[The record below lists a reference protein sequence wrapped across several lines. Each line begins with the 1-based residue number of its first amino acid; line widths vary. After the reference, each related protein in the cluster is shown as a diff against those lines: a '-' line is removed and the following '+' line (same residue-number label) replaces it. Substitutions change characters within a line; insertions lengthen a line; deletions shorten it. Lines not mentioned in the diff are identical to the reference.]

1 MSWGPGDQPQ
11 YHRLGAQSRWQ
22 KGHTLPRGCKGGS
35 LLPLPASADPRC
47 CAVANSDQ
55 SPPPSARGPSPHVFS
70 SSDPRRMRA
79 MGFRPPRVT
88 RAVSPPD
95 PQSVSARTLPPNR
108 ATFQE
113 VSLTHGSC
121 TQGPYGLVAGWGSWT
136 FSSAF
141 PCGPHCCCL
150 SFFFLFFFCG
160 LCRFGTRRPFFP
172 CRG

>member
-1 MSWGPGDQPQ
+1 
-11 YHRLGAQSRWQ
+11 
-22 KGHTLPRGCKGGS
+22 
-35 LLPLPASADPRC
+35 
-47 CAVANSDQ
+47 
-55 SPPPSARGPSPHVFS
+55 
-70 SSDPRRMRA
+70 

-95 PQSVSARTLPPNR
+95 PKSISARTLHPNR

-113 VSLTHGSC
+113 VSLTHSSC
-121 TQGPYGLVAGWGSWT
+121 TQGRRGLVAVVGGGSWT

-141 PCGPHCCCL
+141 PRGPHRCCL
-150 SFFFLFFFCG
+150 SFFFFFFFCG